1 MGLTHS
7 KSVSLFRIIY
17 SPRASA
23 AVIRFLGSI
32 INILLMRSFA
42 PVDIDGHGEL
52 FKSSLPAKIAS
63 NMPFSVS
70 KKQKTYWFHH
80 QLSKENSNKICSD
93 SKILVSGLVKMH
105 LFVEFPPQISL
116 VANGQRQLNCNYFT
130 YQPKKEGPHLE
141 GCTKWL
147 QHSRHPSPSH
157 SSDATPLVPHS
168 MHFLQYPCTLSL
180 ENVIQV
186 HFFGISDWRTL

>member
-1 MGLTHS
+1 LSVWNSFPQLPLKKKKEISVAQWAWILIKFVLLGWTGIVRSITIRSLFDMGLTHS
-7 KSVSLFRIIY
+7 KSVSLITVIY

-70 KKQKTYWFHH
+70 KNKTYWFHH

-93 SKILVSGLVKMH
+93 SKKLVSWGLVT
-105 LFVEFPPQISL
+105 LRCISL
-116 VANGQRQLNCNYFT
+116 
-130 YQPKKEGPHLE
+130 
-141 GCTKWL
+141 
-147 QHSRHPSPSH
+147 
-157 SSDATPLVPHS
+157 
-168 MHFLQYPCTLSL
+168 
-180 ENVIQV
+180 
-186 HFFGISDWRTL
+186 